1 MNSIESIK
9 SKSSAAW
16 YCIQTKQYKEH
27 WVAQQL
33 TEACDEVYVP
43 MLRQFRTV
51 RRQRKWVTE
60 PLFPR
65 YLFARFPVH
74 ERYRAVRYTSGVTSV
89 LSTREDGPIEVDE
102 TLIEALRATA
112 VDGYVEI
119 QPDPFCPGEELEI
132 IAGPFQQLRALF
144 QEELKAGERVAV
156 LLELLSSWVRV
167 ELPQAYIQKKSDGP
181 V

>member
-1 MNSIESIK
+1 MDSIK
-9 SKSSAAW
+9 SRPSSW
-16 YCIQTKQYKEH
+16 YCIHTKQYKEH

-33 TEACDEVYVP
+33 TRACDEVYIP

-65 YLFARFPVH
+65 YLFARFLAN
-74 ERYRAVRYTSGVTSV
+74 ERYRAVRYTPGVSNV
-89 LSTREDGPIEVDE
+89 ISSLEDGPIEVDE
-102 TLIEALRATA
+102 TLIEAIRTMA

-119 QPDPFCPGEELEI
+119 RPEPFHPGEELEI
-132 IAGPFQQLRALF
+132 LSGPFQKLRALF
-144 QEELKAGERVAV
+144 QYEVKAGERVAV

-167 ELPQAYIQKKSDGP
+167 ELPRAYVQKKSDQT
-181 V
+181 VSL